1 MIGIAAAGEIPLTGF
16 NRRDY
21 VCIATTRNISG
32 VFLRLPAVLPGMTRV
47 LSTGED
53 ADKILGADVF
63 SPSNKL

>member
-1 MIGIAAAGEIPLTGF
+1 LTGF

-21 VCIATTRNISG
+21 VWTATTRNISG
-32 VFLRLPAVLPGMTRV
+32 VFIRLPAPLPGMSCV

-53 ADKILGADVF
+53 AGEIFGADVF